1 MTLFYIFFDEFEVK
15 ERTVFQLTAQL
26 CSDLM
31 LMQINILKNTGSAN
45 RLIVDTRAP
54 QIARG

>member
-31 LMQINILKNTGSAN
+31 LMQINILENTGSAN